1 MNLTFVCQNC
11 DDSFEIDFGQLVE
24 EARSVKCPN
33 CGKRL
38 PAADVEE
45 LTGAIEDV
53 LHQVAA
59 LRKRF
64 LISFDI
70 DAEDLPAPYD
80 SDVKKSSRRDDDD
93 EDDEDDEDEDDDQDE
108 LDADDEDED
117 DDRY

>member
-80 SDVKKSSRRDDDD
+80 SDTKKTARSDDEDDDD
-93 EDDEDDEDEDDDQDE
+93 EEVDEDDEDELDEDDEDEDE
-108 LDADDEDED
+108 
-117 DDRY
+117 DRY